1 MKVNIDFPIEDE
13 FYEFKTSLAEL
24 DKGIEALAA
33 MLNKHCKAEVF
44 FGVANDGEAIGIN
57 GQIGQETVKKVEK
70 RISEL
75 EKLILRRFLTYYLI

>member
-24 DKGIEALAA
+24 DKGIETLAA

-57 GQIGQETVKKVEK
+57 GQIAVGIIFVILLI
-70 RISEL
+70 ISFMNIPRE
-75 EKLILRRFLTYYLI
+75 E